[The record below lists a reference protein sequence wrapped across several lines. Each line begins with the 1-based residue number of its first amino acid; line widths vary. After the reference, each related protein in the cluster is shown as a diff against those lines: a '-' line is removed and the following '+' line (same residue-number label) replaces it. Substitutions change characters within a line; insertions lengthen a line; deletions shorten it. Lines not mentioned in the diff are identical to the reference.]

1 MGNYGTGR
9 NARVALEKIDCDPR
23 LKVMI
28 AELYEKDKAIEK
40 QLVEVASLLGM
51 VINQAE
57 AFNMIAENVKSKIEG
72 FERNTRQLQDEDK
85 Q

>member
-1 MGNYGTGR
+1 MGNYGTER
-9 NARVALEKIDCDPR
+9 NARAALEKIDCDPR
-23 LKVMI
+23 LKMMI
-28 AELYEKDKAIEK
+28 AELYEIDKAIEK

-57 AFNMIAENVKSKIEG
+57 AFNMIAENMKSKIEG

-85 Q
+85 L